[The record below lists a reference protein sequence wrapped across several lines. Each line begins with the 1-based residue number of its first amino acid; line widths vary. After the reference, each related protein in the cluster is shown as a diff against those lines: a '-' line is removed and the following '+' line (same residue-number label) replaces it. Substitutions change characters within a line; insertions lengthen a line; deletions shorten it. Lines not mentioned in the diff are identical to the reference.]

1 MALIHFVGDGNDSRK
16 GNGNGKGN
24 GNSDGKSH
32 ISKPTKR
39 QRWATQRMAGHGGV
53 RKRVSIIERFHRRV
67 SSREEKRKSADR
79 IIHSANGPANEE
91 NDEVQ
96 PEPRKIYFNLPI
108 PDTER
113 DEDGKLKANYPPNKI
128 RTSKYTPLTFIP
140 KNLWLQFHN
149 IANMYFL
156 FVIIMGFFPIFGAAN
171 PGMNSVPLIVIIVVT
186 AFKDAIEDWRRT
198 VLDNQL
204 NNSPVYRLVDWDNV
218 NSTEDNVSLWRRF
231 KKACTRGVIFLYRKA
246 KSVRQKEPPEV
257 VEDERRVSIAPRP
270 SIYSYRA
277 SYYSTA
283 GNADKE
289 EIQMTYV
296 PPQNADAHLPH
307 QQNWPRSLTEGGES
321 SSPPG
326 RAAGDSKTA
335 APKKTGSI
343 LNRSKQTPE
352 KARFKRDYWKSVRV
366 GDFVRLYN
374 GDQVPADI
382 VILSTSDSDGA
393 CYVETKNLDGET
405 NLKVRQALHCGR
417 DVKHARDCE
426 KTEFEIES
434 EPPHPNLYAYSGAI
448 HWKQRVEESPEAPML
463 EAISINNVLLRGC
476 SLQNTEWVLGVV
488 VYTGA
493 ETKIMLNSGSTP
505 SKRPKLA
512 RELNRNVI
520 YNFIILFGMCMVSGF
535 VNGFAWAQNN
545 ASLTYFDFGSYGGS
559 PTVEGIVSFWVGV
572 ILFQN
577 LVPISL
583 FISLEIVRTA
593 QALFIYYDQYMFYEK
608 LGIACIP
615 KSWNISDDV
624 GQVEY
629 IFSDKTGTLTQNVME
644 FRKCTINGVAYG
656 EAYTEAQMGMQ
667 KREGINVDEEAAK
680 ALQNIAEARLKMIQM
695 LRQLYDNPYLADEEL
710 TFVAPDFV
718 ADLDGR
724 SGPDQTQATTD
735 FMIALALC
743 HTVITERIPGDP
755 PRIEFRAQSPD
766 EAALVATARDC
777 GFTVIGRS
785 ADDLI
790 LNVMG
795 TERTYTVLNTL
806 EFNSTRKRMS
816 AIIRMPD
823 GKIKLFCKG
832 ADSIIYSRLARGKQQ
847 ELRRTTASHLEVFA
861 REGLRTLCVAE
872 RDLSEEEYAT
882 WSREHD
888 LAAQAL
894 NDREQRLED
903 VASVIEQELMLLGGT
918 AIEDRLQDGVPDTIS
933 LLADAGIKLWVLTGD
948 KVETAIN
955 IGFSCNLLTSDMD
968 LIVFNIPADDAALA
982 ASELD
987 KNLSTLGITGSD
999 EELIAA
1005 RLDHRAPSPRHA
1017 LMLDDELMQKFL
1029 LLCKHPAQKAAVVR
1043 MVKNGLNV
1051 MALSIGDGA
1060 NDVAMIQEADE
1071 GRQAFRFLQRLVL
1084 TTANFFYKNLVWTLA
1099 LFWYSIFNNF
1109 DGSYLYDY
1117 TYIVLVNVAFTSL
1130 PVIFMGIFDQD
1141 VDDKVSLAVPQLY
1154 MRGIEQLEW
1163 SQPKFWLY
1171 MLDGLYQ
1178 SVMCFFMPYLLF
1190 RPANFVHSNGMNI
1203 NDRPRIGV
1211 LVASSAVLASNGYIL
1226 LNTYRWDWLTVLIN
1240 MISSLLIFFWTG
1252 VWSSVTSSGQFYKA
1266 APEIY
1271 GALSF
1276 WVVLLLTVIIC
1287 LLPRFAIKALQ
1298 KVFFPRDVDII
1309 REQVI
1314 QGEFKY
1320 LEQFEAYV
1328 PPKAADIGT
1337 TPDSELSAVSS
1348 DTGRT
1353 LEKKVR
1359 KEPTIP
1365 EDERPIYPPSVAPT
1379 ATTHNPRSQTGSDGT
1394 NYAAS
1399 LDLGYSRRQS
1409 LEQSRMSWDRKHS
1422 SVNSNDFTSAGMLA
1436 RIISVDQA
1444 MEFVDAVREL
1454 QALPENIH
1462 LLCPRQHD
1470 DDHERYDG
1478 LTAEGTADE
1487 RVADLIVKAK
1497 TRKEKFLSCMQI
1509 LAFSQDGVEELQH
1522 WIWRKLD
1529 DTLEKC
1535 DICIKEYYT
1544 GKLWLVEKLKENYD
1558 DEDIDKFARMLDEWD
1573 IKRITRNLTTAE
1585 EKLKA
1590 VPSQDI
1596 GLHILDRA
1604 SLLSI
1609 FESLSCEA
1617 ILRNDALLKQYF
1629 DLPFKLIQ
1637 TKRTLKVSDYIPAV
1651 TYFLF
1656 DPDQNRSFWAINAWS
1671 RYSRPPTLSEFD
1683 WAVKEGLL
1691 RALGEASQQP
1701 PDIGVVQRL
1710 WRGLQLIVKRLDKEQ
1725 ITHNL
1730 RALEVDAC
1738 RLSVEHLA
1746 IPTPGLRFL
1755 LNTIQ
1760 ILLEKAP
1767 GDFWDAMQT
1776 ISPQAIIE
1784 QVFYNPQLDA
1794 FLMQASDSECF
1805 DKSTLKD
1812 MLSWIT
1818 PFMLSLKG
1826 AHQPSACRFLVFQLL
1841 NRFQDARFPNAAR
1854 YHCFRTGLTVLLH
1867 TLRSFTDHESSRG
1880 SVARIVLSETLE
1892 VVSDNINQIL
1902 EPPIFAVDLTQQ
1914 KEITSL
1920 CLDVVRNTLA
1930 LECQSLKRD
1939 YEVILREKTL
1949 HHRVSTH
1956 SPAIWDAV
1964 IQHMRDDNEALS
1976 TATLLGILPLVG
1988 LEKFSTKGEGSQEKN
2003 QFNIIYCHL
2012 THLSCQII
2020 ERLADFGPE
2029 HLNNLFSGQDTNSAL
2044 ISTLFSADLNT
2055 YQAAVDLIKGVSGQ
2069 SARRDAISHLLRSF
2083 FLTTMYGLSWS
2094 FRRISN
2100 MKTFAS
2106 APRMI
2111 HTGTD
2116 IVDTLCDTENGIL
2129 RTRKLTDRKEALAL
2143 QRLWEY
2149 QWQALTTIFDET
2161 EAWHLRGNDKSV
2173 MLEFCR
2179 DTIQFADLLF
2189 DQYSVFASAIVGV
2202 DLGQEKSARENLLKS
2217 PTATMSG
2224 MVKWLR
2230 LKDEYLATTLIG
2242 LVAKLLRRLGE
2253 LNVTTVKEDALNFI
2267 EGVAVKSTVKTI
2279 LTPREKAELVRAL
2292 EAYYKRPVITAST
2305 AVLKKQTRIT
2315 AFTRPVDFS
2324 GTTTPSGATSDDAF
2338 DDSSVPDEV
2347 LIQLSRSVELNKAR
2361 LASQAQKKAEST
2373 SKESTPIAK
2382 PARASVANIE
2392 SFREKREKEKEAK
2405 RKRDLAELVRLK
2417 KSLPPR
2423 GVAEQTAGQ
2432 GSGLNGIGVKGKDH
2446 TPAESMMVSSGSE
2459 SDSETD
2465 DDFDKELF
2473 GRKSKSKPDAVREYE
2488 ESRKR
2493 FLKQQ
2498 GPVKKVKQ
2506 LRSAKDMRAR
2516 LAPDLSSL
2524 HRTLLNWDF
2533 FAGGDLPPN
2542 SERTD
2547 YTLVSNV
2554 FRDPIEYQKT
2564 FEPLLVLEAWQ
2575 GFQSAKEDSMFK
2587 SFEIK
2592 VNSRLSVDSFIEVST
2607 VMQVPDIKDLG
2618 LGEADIVLLSK
2629 SKTPATDAEAPHCLA
2644 RVCGI
2649 NKKKGNVEVTYRVN
2663 PGISI
2668 SSSLSPGVTI
2678 WGARITS
2685 LTPLE
2690 REYGALM
2697 ALQYYDLCEEV
2708 IKAKPSPILN
2718 YSDAILKPIA
2728 ENYKVNPAQAKA
2740 VKSALDNDAFTL
2752 IQGPPGSGKTKTIV
2766 ALVGALLTNYFDVK
2780 GVTISRPSDVSHFEP
2795 ATRTTPSKK
2804 LLVCAPSNAAVD
2816 ELVMRFK
2823 EGVKSLHGNN
2833 EKLSVIRLGRS
2844 DAINAKVLDVTL
2856 DELVSAKI
2864 KQFSRKD
2871 AGERDLQKIY
2881 MEHKAADTAFKE
2893 TRSKIDQCR
2902 AQGQPVAPELE
2913 REFDLL
2919 KKKKTL
2925 LSQEIDTA
2933 RDKNHSAARNAELTR
2948 RRIQQGII
2956 DGAHVICATLSGSGH
2971 DMFQNLSIEF
2981 ETVIIDEAAQSIEL
2995 SALIPLKYGC
3005 SRCILVG
3012 DPKQLPPTVLSKE
3025 ASRFQYEQS
3034 LFVRMQANHPK
3045 DVHLLD
3051 VQYRMHPEISRFPRA
3066 AFYDDKLSDGPDMA
3080 KLRNRPWHE
3089 SVLLSPYRFFDV
3101 QGLHQSASKGHSL
3114 INIAEV
3120 RVAMKLYER
3129 LTTDFG
3135 EYDFSGKIG
3144 IITPYKG
3151 QLKEL
3156 KSQFASRYGNSIF
3169 TAVEFNTTD
3178 AFQGRESEVIIFSC
3192 VRASNRGIGFLADIR
3207 RMNVGLTRAK
3217 SSLWVLG
3224 NSQSLL
3230 QGEFWKNL
3238 IVNARERNLYT
3249 DGDVLRIL
3257 QRPQFTGYKNVE
3269 MVDAYAEVSLPELPS
3284 RAPSASS
3291 LGSLFRA
3298 PSTSFEGRSPKDL
3311 DLASIPASAT
3321 NTPPVLPPD
3330 GPSGGPTVIQVTTK
3344 SPPPKGEKNF
3354 GLSKVDG
3361 QGLGKRRRTV
3371 SPPTEK
3377 AKMGGEKNPE
3387 SAGSTPTSKNSRR
3400 KLNVLVPQPTT
3411 DLVKPSRDGP
3421 AFQPIANQTPPAG
3434 TSQDPGGQV
3443 LPSRPPPPPVRQG
3456 LANGVRPPPPIRRRK
3471 EVDPFIR
3478 PRRR

>member
-1 MALIHFVGDGNDSRK
+1 M
-16 GNGNGKGN
+16 
-24 GNSDGKSH
+24 
-32 ISKPTKR
+32 
-39 QRWATQRMAGHGGV
+39 
-53 RKRVSIIERFHRRV
+53 
-67 SSREEKRKSADR
+67 
-79 IIHSANGPANEE
+79 
-91 NDEVQ
+91 
-96 PEPRKIYFNLPI
+96 
-108 PDTER
+108 
-113 DEDGKLKANYPPNKI
+113 
-128 RTSKYTPLTFIP
+128 
-140 KNLWLQFHN
+140 
-149 IANMYFL
+149 
-156 FVIIMGFFPIFGAAN
+156 
-171 PGMNSVPLIVIIVVT
+171 
-186 AFKDAIEDWRRT
+186 
-198 VLDNQL
+198 
-204 NNSPVYRLVDWDNV
+204 
-218 NSTEDNVSLWRRF
+218 
-231 KKACTRGVIFLYRKA
+231 
-246 KSVRQKEPPEV
+246 
-257 VEDERRVSIAPRP
+257 
-270 SIYSYRA
+270 
-277 SYYSTA
+277 
-283 GNADKE
+283 
-289 EIQMTYV
+289 
-296 PPQNADAHLPH
+296 
-307 QQNWPRSLTEGGES
+307 
-321 SSPPG
+321 
-326 RAAGDSKTA
+326 
-335 APKKTGSI
+335 
-343 LNRSKQTPE
+343 
-352 KARFKRDYWKSVRV
+352 
-366 GDFVRLYN
+366 
-374 GDQVPADI
+374 
-382 VILSTSDSDGA
+382 
-393 CYVETKNLDGET
+393 
-405 NLKVRQALHCGR
+405 
-417 DVKHARDCE
+417 
-426 KTEFEIES
+426 
-434 EPPHPNLYAYSGAI
+434 
-448 HWKQRVEESPEAPML
+448 
-463 EAISINNVLLRGC
+463 
-476 SLQNTEWVLGVV
+476 
-488 VYTGA
+488 
-493 ETKIMLNSGSTP
+493 
-505 SKRPKLA
+505 
-512 RELNRNVI
+512 
-520 YNFIILFGMCMVSGF
+520 
-535 VNGFAWAQNN
+535 
-545 ASLTYFDFGSYGGS
+545 
-559 PTVEGIVSFWVGV
+559 
-572 ILFQN
+572 
-577 LVPISL
+577 
-583 FISLEIVRTA
+583 
-593 QALFIYYDQYMFYEK
+593 
-608 LGIACIP
+608 
-615 KSWNISDDV
+615 
-624 GQVEY
+624 
-629 IFSDKTGTLTQNVME
+629 
-644 FRKCTINGVAYG
+644 
-656 EAYTEAQMGMQ
+656 
-667 KREGINVDEEAAK
+667 
-680 ALQNIAEARLKMIQM
+680 
-695 LRQLYDNPYLADEEL
+695 
-710 TFVAPDFV
+710 
-718 ADLDGR
+718 
-724 SGPDQTQATTD
+724 
-735 FMIALALC
+735 
-743 HTVITERIPGDP
+743 
-755 PRIEFRAQSPD
+755 
-766 EAALVATARDC
+766 
-777 GFTVIGRS
+777 
-785 ADDLI
+785 
-790 LNVMG
+790 
-795 TERTYTVLNTL
+795 
-806 EFNSTRKRMS
+806 
-816 AIIRMPD
+816 
-823 GKIKLFCKG
+823 
-832 ADSIIYSRLARGKQQ
+832 
-847 ELRRTTASHLEVFA
+847 
-861 REGLRTLCVAE
+861 
-872 RDLSEEEYAT
+872 
-882 WSREHD
+882 
-888 LAAQAL
+888 
-894 NDREQRLED
+894 
-903 VASVIEQELMLLGGT
+903 
-918 AIEDRLQDGVPDTIS
+918 
-933 LLADAGIKLWVLTGD
+933 
-948 KVETAIN
+948 
-955 IGFSCNLLTSDMD
+955 
-968 LIVFNIPADDAALA
+968 
-982 ASELD
+982 
-987 KNLSTLGITGSD
+987 
-999 EELIAA
+999 
-1005 RLDHRAPSPRHA
+1005 
-1017 LMLDDELMQKFL
+1017 
-1029 LLCKHPAQKAAVVR
+1029 
-1043 MVKNGLNV
+1043 
-1051 MALSIGDGA
+1051 
-1060 NDVAMIQEADE
+1060 
-1071 GRQAFRFLQRLVL
+1071 
-1084 TTANFFYKNLVWTLA
+1084 
-1099 LFWYSIFNNF
+1099 
-1109 DGSYLYDY
+1109 
-1117 TYIVLVNVAFTSL
+1117 
-1130 PVIFMGIFDQD
+1130 
-1141 VDDKVSLAVPQLY
+1141 
-1154 MRGIEQLEW
+1154 
-1163 SQPKFWLY
+1163 
-1171 MLDGLYQ
+1171 
-1178 SVMCFFMPYLLF
+1178 
-1190 RPANFVHSNGMNI
+1190 
-1203 NDRPRIGV
+1203 
-1211 LVASSAVLASNGYIL
+1211 
-1226 LNTYRWDWLTVLIN
+1226 
-1240 MISSLLIFFWTG
+1240 
-1252 VWSSVTSSGQFYKA
+1252 
-1266 APEIY
+1266 
-1271 GALSF
+1271 
-1276 WVVLLLTVIIC
+1276 
-1287 LLPRFAIKALQ
+1287 
-1298 KVFFPRDVDII
+1298 
-1309 REQVI
+1309 
-1314 QGEFKY
+1314 
-1320 LEQFEAYV
+1320 
-1328 PPKAADIGT
+1328 
-1337 TPDSELSAVSS
+1337 
-1348 DTGRT
+1348 
-1353 LEKKVR
+1353 
-1359 KEPTIP
+1359 
-1365 EDERPIYPPSVAPT
+1365 
-1379 ATTHNPRSQTGSDGT
+1379 
-1394 NYAAS
+1394 
-1399 LDLGYSRRQS
+1399 
-1409 LEQSRMSWDRKHS
+1409 
-1422 SVNSNDFTSAGMLA
+1422 
-1436 RIISVDQA
+1436 
-1444 MEFVDAVREL
+1444 

-1478 LTAEGTADE
+1478 LTAEGAADE
-1487 RVADLIVKAK
+1487 KIANLIVEAK

-1509 LAFSQDGVEELQH
+1509 LAFNQDGVEELQH

-1544 GKLWLVEKLKENYD
+1544 GKLWLIEKLKENYD
-1558 DEDIDKFARMLDEWD
+1558 DEDIEKFARMLDEWD

-1637 TKRTLKVSDYIPAV
+1637 TKRILKVSDYIPAV

-1671 RYSRPPTLSEFD
+1671 RYSRPPTIAEFD

-1701 PDIGVVQRL
+1701 PDIAVVERL
-1710 WRGLQLIVKRLDKEQ
+1710 WRGLQLIVKRLDREQ

-1755 LNTIQ
+1755 LNTIH

-1794 FLMQASDSECF
+1794 FLMQASDDECF
-1805 DKSTLKD
+1805 EKSTLRD

-1818 PFMLSLKG
+1818 PFMSSLKG

-1841 NRFQDARFPNAAR
+1841 NRFQDARFPNTAR

-1902 EPPIFAVDLTQQ
+1902 EPPVFAVDLAQQ
-1914 KEITSL
+1914 NETTSL

-1939 YEVILREKTL
+1939 YEVLLREKTL

-1988 LEKFSTKGEGSQEKN
+1988 LEKFPTKGEDNQEKN

-2029 HLNNLFSGQDTNSAL
+2029 HLNNLFSSQDTSSAL
-2044 ISTLFSADLNT
+2044 ISTLFSADLST

-2116 IVDTLCDTENGIL
+2116 IVDILCDTQSGIL
-2129 RTRKLTDRKEALAL
+2129 RTRKLTDRREALAL
-2143 QRLWEY
+2143 QKLWEY

-2189 DQYSVFASAIVGV
+2189 DQYSVFASAIVGMDV
-2202 DLGQEKSARENLLKS
+2202 GQEKSARENLLRS

-2292 EAYYKRPVITAST
+2292 EAYYKKPVITAST

-2315 AFTRPVDFS
+2315 AFTRSVDVS

-2347 LIQLSRSVELNKAR
+2347 LMQLSQSVELNKAR
-2361 LASQAQKKAEST
+2361 LASQAQKKADSA
-2373 SKESTPIAK
+2373 SKESTPTAK
-2382 PARASVANIE
+2382 PAKAPKPSIANIE
-2392 SFREKREKEKEAK
+2392 SFRERREKEKEAK
-2405 RKRDLAELVRLK
+2405 RRRDLAELARLK

-2432 GSGLNGIGVKGKDH
+2432 GSGLNGIGVRGKDH
-2446 TPAESMMVSSGSE
+2446 TPTESMMVSSGPE

-2473 GRKSKSKPDAVREYE
+2473 GKKSKSKPDVVREYE

-2554 FRDPIEYQKT
+2554 FRDPIEYQRT
-2564 FEPLLVLEAWQ
+2564 FEPLLILEAWQ
-2575 GFQSAKEDSMFK
+2575 GFQSAKEDSTFK
-2587 SFEIK
+2587 PFEIK

-2607 VMQVPDIKDLG
+2607 VMQFPDLKDLG

-2629 SKTPATDAEAPHCLA
+2629 SKNPATDAESPHCLA

-2668 SSSLSPGVTI
+2668 SPSLSPGVTI
-2678 WGARITS
+2678 WGSRITS

-2718 YSDAILKPIA
+2718 YPEGIIKPIA

-2766 ALVGALLTNYFDVK
+2766 ALVGALLTNSFHVQ
-2780 GVTISRPSDVSHFEP
+2780 GVAIPRPSDGGNFKP
-2795 ATRTTPSKK
+2795 ATRTTTSKK

-2823 EGVKSLHGNN
+2823 EGVKTLHGSH

-2844 DAINAKVLDVTL
+2844 DAINTKVLDVTL
-2856 DELVSAKI
+2856 DELVNAKM
-2864 KQFSRKD
+2864 QSSRKD

-2893 TRSKIDQCR
+2893 VRSKIDQCR

-2919 KKKKTL
+2919 KKKKTQ
-2925 LSQEIDTA
+2925 LSQDIDTA
-2933 RDKNHSAARNAELTR
+2933 RDNNHSAARNAELTR

-3012 DPKQLPPTVLSKE
+3012 DPKQLPPTVLSKQ

-3034 LFVRMQANHPK
+3034 LFVRMQANHPN

-3066 AFYDDKLSDGPDMA
+3066 AFYDDRLSDGPDMA

-3120 RVAMKLYER
+3120 RVALKLYER

-3135 EYDFSGKIG
+3135 QHDFSGKIG

-3151 QLKEL
+3151 QLREL

-3169 TAVEFNTTD
+3169 TAIEFNTTD
-3178 AFQGRESEVIIFSC
+3178 AFQGRESEIIIFSC
-3192 VRASNRGIGFLADIR
+3192 VRASNKGIGFLADIR

-3224 NSQSLL
+3224 NSQSLV
-3230 QGEFWKNL
+3230 QGEFWKGL
-3238 IVNARERNLYT
+3238 IMNARERNLYT
-3249 DGDVLRIL
+3249 DGDVLQIL
-3257 QRPQFTGYKNVE
+3257 QRPQFTGYKNVD
-3269 MVDAYAEVSLPELPS
+3269 MVDAYAEVPLKSDIPS
-3284 RAPSASS
+3284 RAPSTSS
-3291 LGSLFRA
+3291 IGSLFRA
-3298 PSTSFEGRSPKDL
+3298 PSTSFEGRSPNDP
-3311 DLASIPASAT
+3311 DLASISASAR
-3321 NTPPVLPPD
+3321 NTPPVLPVD
-3330 GPSGGPTVIQVTTK
+3330 GPSGGPTGLDETRMCAFCGDFSHMTHNCGNMEAREATWGKCYRCGHSGHTKVNCIVERCGQCGQFGHASQACTSTKVLSKKEKSKITHEELNHSRAQKQRIERQKQKQLGGHDPKVPVVQVTTK
-3344 SPPPKGEKNF
+3344 SPPPEGAKNT

-3371 SPPTEK
+3371 SPPTETK
-3377 AKMGGEKNPE
+3377 KGGERDLE

-3400 KLNVLVPQPTT
+3400 KLNAQAPQPTT
-3411 DLVKPSRDGP
+3411 VSM
-3421 AFQPIANQTPPAG
+3421 
-3434 TSQDPGGQV
+3434 S
-3443 LPSRPPPPPVRQG
+3443 LPSTPLMLDVC
-3456 LANGVRPPPPIRRRK
+3456 
-3471 EVDPFIR
+3471 D
-3478 PRRR
+3478 